1 MRLRHRAGTVG
12 DFDEFYR
19 TFFHKDVDD
28 QALRAIIECEW
39 RILLD
44 NPNTMTMFVEDEHR
58 AGGDRFMA
66 CGQGVFVSEAFARR
80 ACDDLPPWINA
91 HVTRVLP
98 DGSLPLLNLDGVAR
112 ANAGEGLIGLM
123 TRWMMR
129 DGGRQEDAINLRDY
143 LHRAFEKF
151 SRGYNFKA
159 LLIEST
165 GVAAQHEAMR
175 AGFRVV
181 NDYSEY
187 FQKAAPSPESQPCL
201 LRLTREEASAGAGT
215 GSLLSYAFA
224 YTPPLC
230 FFTRRQQEVLHYAMQ
245 GCSDKI
251 IATRLRITV
260 HAVRQ
265 HWKTMYQ
272 RVEDH
277 LPDLL
282 PAGADGKRGA
292 EKQRVL
298 LHYLREHPEELRPY
312 ASPRLCREKQIA

>member
-1 MRLRHRAGTVG
+1 MRLSYRAGTVG
-12 DFDEFYR
+12 DFDGFYR
-19 TFFHKDVDD
+19 TFFDKDVEDE
-28 QALRAIIECEW
+28 ALRAVVECEW

-44 NPNTMTMFVEDEHR
+44 NPNTMTMLIEDEAR
-58 AGGDRFMA
+58 PPRDRFVA
-66 CGQGVFVSEAFARR
+66 CGQGVFVSEAFAER
-80 ACDDLPPWINA
+80 ACAGLPPWINGR
-91 HVTRVLP
+91 VTEALP
-98 DGSLPLLNLDGVAR
+98 DGSWPLLTRDGVAR
-112 ANAGEGLIGLM
+112 ANAGEGLVGLM

-129 DGGRQEDAINLRDY
+129 EGIPQHDAINLRDF

-159 LLIEST
+159 LFIEST
-165 GVAAQHEAMR
+165 GADAQREAVR

-187 FQKAAPSPESQPCL
+187 FQNAAPPPELRPSL
-201 LRLTREEASAGAGT
+201 LRLTREEATTGT

-230 FFTRRQQEVLHYAMQ
+230 FFTRRQQEILQGAMQ
-245 GCSDKI
+245 GEPDNV
-251 IATRLRITV
+251 IATRLTISV
-260 HAVRQ
+260 HAVRH
-265 HWKTMYQ
+265 HWKTIYQ

-282 PAGADGKRGA
+282 PGGAGGKRGA

-298 LHYLREHPEELRPY
+298 LHYLRDHPEELRPY
-312 ASPRLCREKQIA
+312 ASPRSRPQK